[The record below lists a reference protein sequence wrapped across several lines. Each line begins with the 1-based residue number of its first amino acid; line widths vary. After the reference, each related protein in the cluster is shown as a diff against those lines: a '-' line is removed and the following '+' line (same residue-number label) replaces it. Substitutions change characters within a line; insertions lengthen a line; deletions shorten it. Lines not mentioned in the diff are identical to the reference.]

1 MVLYPAFVKLKFRFV
16 KFKAAT
22 GTRDG
27 IAPQLKGTSQTTQF
41 CETVGLSKQPWSR
54 CFEREHDSSRAMLR
68 MPSEMAS
75 DGL

>member
-1 MVLYPAFVKLKFRFV
+1 MVLYPAYVKLKFRFV

-54 CFEREHDSSRAMLR
+54 CFEREHDSSRAMLFA
-68 MPSEMAS
+68 AS
-75 DGL
+75 DRL